1 MKKFFLLVA
10 MTLATFSVMGAENKV
25 QNMQTKNTVQI
36 EQTDEILEK
45 SDTLTNSVTFYGI
58 GQLVVNNKHKALI
71 CVYDESLRLV
81 IRTYDSINTQLP
93 AGTYYVMSDKK
104 IKRRYVNQ

>member
-1 MKKFFLLVA
+1 
-10 MTLATFSVMGAENKV
+10 MTLATFSVMRAENKV
-25 QNMQTKNTVQI
+25 QNTQTKNTVQI

-71 CVYDESLRLV
+71 CVYDESLRMV

-93 AGTYYVMSDKK
+93 AGTYHVMSDKK
-104 IKRRYVNQ
+104 IKRRYVNR